1 MAWECHNQSTMS
13 HSLVLFAFWRPA
25 YKWGLCAVMAVS
37 SVWASPKDEGWRIM
51 TDKSLGNC
59 WACHA
64 LPGQQGLVSNF
75 APSLAGAGA
84 RWSVQQLTQ
93 WVVDARQMNP
103 QTLMPPFGVSSGLQ
117 RVSTSQPLLT
127 PEQIQQVV
135 NTLASWR

>member
-1 MAWECHNQSTMS
+1 MS
-13 HSLVLFAFWRPA
+13 LTLALSIFKHPANLFGLWAVL
-25 YKWGLCAVMAVS
+25 AVS
-37 SVWASPKDEGWRIM
+37 SVWASPYEEGWRIM
-51 TDKSLGNC
+51 TDKTLGNC

-64 LPGQQGLVSNF
+64 LPGQQGWISNF
-75 APSLAGAGA
+75 GPSLTGAGA
-84 RWSVQQLTQ
+84 RWSAQQLTQ

-117 RVSTSQPLLT
+117 RVSTSGPLLT